1 MDRLLTMLPRDA
13 RDHMDFAPTHCEGW
27 MLHYVNVAGG
37 AGTYN
42 DVPLT
47 ALGVLDAIDWATRIG
62 LAYEFSVTA
71 ACACD

>member
-1 MDRLLTMLPRDA
+1 MDRRLKMLPRDA
-13 RDHMDFAPTHCEGW
+13 RGHTEWTLSRCEGW

-37 AGTYN
+37 AHTYN
-42 DVPLT
+42 DTPLT
-47 ALGVLDAIDWATRIG
+47 ALGVLEAINWATRVG